1 MAKFLAAAAAIIG
14 QQREN
19 EKSALRIPRLGKL
32 RHRAQG
38 IADMSS
44 NATLI
49 DWLNLA
55 VQALT
60 LLVFVVSIRFLGRQ
74 IRDQQRQIEQQQLQI
89 EKADQQVSKEHDWNR
104 RKAVVE
110 LSLDY
115 SSIERMQVRRRLEE
129 VADWYEP
136 TQDFTTLS
144 TEQQRALAPD
154 LKQMLNYLEGIAVA
168 VKHNVYDRDIAY
180 EFLGAHIP
188 AVFRWSKPWI
198 DTMRAHAGDP
208 SILEA
213 IETLSHQWDL
223 KNRDIASVVDTDSW
237 REGKAPT

>member
-1 MAKFLAAAAAIIG
+1 MPAPGLF
-14 QQREN
+14 
-19 EKSALRIPRLGKL
+19 
-32 RHRAQG
+32 
-38 IADMSS
+38 SS
-44 NATLI
+44 ATLI

-60 LLVFVVSIRFLGRQ
+60 LLVFVISIRFLGRQ

-104 RKAVVE
+104 RKAVIE

-129 VADWYEP
+129 MADWYEP
-136 TQDFTTLS
+136 TQDFNTLDA
-144 TEQQRALAPD
+144 EQQRAIAPD

-168 VKHNVYDRDIAY
+168 IKHNVYDRDIAY

>member
-1 MAKFLAAAAAIIG
+1 MT
-14 QQREN
+14 
-19 EKSALRIPRLGKL
+19 
-32 RHRAQG
+32 
-38 IADMSS
+38 SS
-44 NATLI
+44 TLM
-49 DWLNLA
+49 DWLNLL
-55 VQALT
+55 VSALT
-60 LLVFVVSIRFLGRQ
+60 LVVFVISIRFLGRQ
-74 IRDQQRQIEQQQLQI
+74 IREQQKQIETQQLQI
-89 EKADQQVSKEHDWNR
+89 EKADLQVSKEHDWNR
-104 RKAVVE
+104 RKAVIE

-115 SSIERMQVRRRLEE
+115 SSIERMAARRRLEE
-129 VADWYEP
+129 VADWYDP
-136 TQDFTTLS
+136 AQDYSSLTA
-144 TEQQRALAPD
+144 QQQVDIGPD
-154 LKQMLNYLEGIAVA
+154 LKQLLNYLEGIAVA

-223 KNRDIASVVDTDSW
+223 KNRDIASVVDTDRW

>member
-1 MAKFLAAAAAIIG
+1 MQDSQL
-14 QQREN
+14 
-19 EKSALRIPRLGKL
+19 LG
-32 RHRAQG
+32 
-38 IADMSS
+38 
-44 NATLI
+44 
-49 DWLNLA
+49 WLNLI
-55 VQALT
+55 VQAMT

-89 EKADQQVSKEHDWNR
+89 EHADQQVSKEHDWNR

-129 VADWYEP
+129 TIDWYDHG
-136 TQDFTTLS
+136 QDFSTLDAR
-144 TEQQRALAPD
+144 QQQSLAPD
-154 LKQMLNYLEGIAVA
+154 LKQMLNYMEGIAVA

-180 EFLGAHIP
+180 EFLGAHLP
-188 AVFRWSKPWI
+188 AVYRWSKPWI
-198 DTMRAHAGDP
+198 DAMRVRAGDP

-213 IETLSHQWDL
+213 METLSHQWDL

-237 REGKAPT
+237 RAGKAPT

>member
-1 MAKFLAAAAAIIG
+1 MPAPGLFSSAA
-14 QQREN
+14 
-19 EKSALRIPRLGKL
+19 
-32 RHRAQG
+32 
-38 IADMSS
+38 
-44 NATLI
+44 LI

-104 RKAVVE
+104 RKAVIE

-115 SSIERMQVRRRLEE
+115 SSIERMNVRRRLEE

-136 TQDFTTLS
+136 TQDFTTLGV
-144 TEQQRALAPD
+144 EQQRALAPD